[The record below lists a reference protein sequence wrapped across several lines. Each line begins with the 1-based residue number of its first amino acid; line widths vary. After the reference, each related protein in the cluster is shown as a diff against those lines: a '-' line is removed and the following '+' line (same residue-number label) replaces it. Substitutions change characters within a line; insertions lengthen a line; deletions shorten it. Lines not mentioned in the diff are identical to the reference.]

1 MRIVICTLIVCALLG
16 SAYAELQNVQVYGRI
31 DIRAR
36 YYKSSFNNAAVYGG
50 GPALEVRIPA
60 AFLPGRA
67 IGDALG
73 VRSLFDYD
81 NARSDWTFT
90 ELVTTLG
97 VKADFT
103 NNVNGVIEFYDFAW
117 WGEDFRSD
125 YITGADGPA
134 DTSDD
139 VELLQSYIEMNE
151 IGGLPLRAR
160 IGRQRMRFDEGWL
173 LSDRATPTLRISWD
187 GISLNYTTDQFEVD
201 AFATKLAEGGPIEQD
216 EDVDFYGVRAAY
228 TGLENIDFAL
238 WWYWLRDARRLSD
251 TNLGFF
257 GEWIEDWFGV
267 DDYDPTNLHTV
278 GGRAWGN
285 WGALDYDLKL
295 AYQFGDAD
303 ALGFRFKPYFYGD
316 NEAEWDQWAGEL
328 EIGYTFDIAWKP
340 RPYVLGVYMGGED
353 ERDISFWE
361 WLNPFD
367 KPNASA
373 SFNRLFSETNYAPA
387 INDNGCLTNFSEL
400 ALGVDFKPLEKIS
413 VKTQIGRYWAN
424 ETFDWPAYFTL
435 GNYRVLIAPNLSFW
449 TMESGDN
456 IGWEWLNVINY
467 AYSENLTIML
477 FYSHFFNDSDHGLDG
492 NYLYSNGNVFMGGTD
507 DADADYVFLW
517 FILTF

>member
-173 LSDRATPTLRISWD
+173 LSDRATPTLRISW
-187 GISLNYTTDQFEVD
+187 
-201 AFATKLAEGGPIEQD
+201 
-216 EDVDFYGVRAAY
+216 
-228 TGLENIDFAL
+228 
-238 WWYWLRDARRLSD
+238 
-251 TNLGFF
+251 
-257 GEWIEDWFGV
+257 
-267 DDYDPTNLHTV
+267 
-278 GGRAWGN
+278 
-285 WGALDYDLKL
+285 
-295 AYQFGDAD
+295 
-303 ALGFRFKPYFYGD
+303 
-316 NEAEWDQWAGEL
+316 
-328 EIGYTFDIAWKP
+328 
-340 RPYVLGVYMGGED
+340 M
-353 ERDISFWE
+353 
-361 WLNPFD
+361 
-367 KPNASA
+367 AS
-373 SFNRLFSETNYAPA
+373 P
-387 INDNGCLTNFSEL
+387 
-400 ALGVDFKPLEKIS
+400 
-413 VKTQIGRYWAN
+413 
-424 ETFDWPAYFTL
+424 
-435 GNYRVLIAPNLSFW
+435 
-449 TMESGDN
+449 
-456 IGWEWLNVINY
+456 
-467 AYSENLTIML
+467 
-477 FYSHFFNDSDHGLDG
+477 
-492 NYLYSNGNVFMGGTD
+492 
-507 DADADYVFLW
+507 
-517 FILTF
+517 